1 MTTIINSF
9 FMPHVYMNISE
20 EFIAKTFDSLDIC
33 IIERIE
39 KRPQVGSDGHEY
51 YSCFV
56 FVHEW
61 YNSTTSF
68 NFYDKLVNNKNT
80 RLVYADP
87 WYWNI
92 CMNTSEV
99 ASYPMPK
106 HMDLE
111 FVTHADTSIQ
121 TIEMVFNALDLGKIH
136 SIEIVTGELSLK
148 AGRDYICPNDFIESP
163 WCVNTEY
170 WKSLVDFK
178 KVMVKVHYEYW
189 YRTLSA
195 MKFQSCF
202 YTVNE
207 PCATEHWVS
216 NLHVPVPVYN
226 GLIWKVFKSSTAPIT
241 NGANPYIWMN
251 PISQDIQDSIDLEL
265 HSRMMRATS
274 NSNQHNEQC
283 IDETE
288 DYDREMEMEKRE
300 EEREEYYREMEEEAR
315 QYNPEDFCDCDRC

>member
-1 MTTIINSF
+1 
-9 FMPHVYMNISE
+9 MPHVYMNISE

-68 NFYDKLVNNKNT
+68 NFHDKLVNNKNT

-148 AGRDYICPNDFIESP
+148 AGRDYICPNDLIESP
-163 WCVNTEY
+163 WVVNTEY
-170 WKSLVDFK
+170 WNSVVDFK

-202 YTVNE
+202 VRMGEYSYNESYKSYNTNEEHTDDNYTTKE
-207 PCATEHWVS
+207 PYNYENWVL

-226 GLIWKVFKSSTAPIT
+226 GLIWKMFESSTAPLT
-241 NGANPYIWMN
+241 DGANPYIWMN
-251 PISQDIQDSIDLEL
+251 PKLQEFCDSIDLEL
-265 HSRMMRATS
+265 DSRIYYDENM
-274 NSNQHNEQC
+274 NSHTKNWV
-283 IDETE
+283 TE
-288 DYDREMEMEKRE
+288 SV
-300 EEREEYYREMEEEAR
+300 
-315 QYNPEDFCDCDRC
+315 